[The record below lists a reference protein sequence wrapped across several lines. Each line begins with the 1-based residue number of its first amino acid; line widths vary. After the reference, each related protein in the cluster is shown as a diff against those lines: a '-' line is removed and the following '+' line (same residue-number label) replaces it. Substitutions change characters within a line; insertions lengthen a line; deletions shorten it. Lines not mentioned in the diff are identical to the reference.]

1 MRELNVSR
9 DLVERLFS
17 RLDDL
22 VDLHLT
28 FLHSL
33 VGAQQRSVDK
43 SIEEFGPILLHQVSL
58 LEWCRST
65 IVLEVISAKNQE
77 SLEKVLKN

>member
-1 MRELNVSR
+1 MMRELNVSR

-43 SIEEFGPILLHQVSL
+43 SIEEFGPILLHQV
-58 LEWCRST
+58 RR
-65 IVLEVISAKNQE
+65 IPVDQR
-77 SLEKVLKN
+77 

>member
-33 VGAQQRSVDK
+33 VGAQQRSVDN
-43 SIEEFGPILLHQVSL
+43 SIEEFGPLLLKQVRNIFKSSVL
-58 LEWCRST
+58 CSC
-65 IVLEVISAKNQE
+65 VLELVNFI
-77 SLEKVLKN
+77 